1 MSNPGIWGPPAVIPH
16 SPQFK
21 TGDVPVARIRWNE
34 SEFHDSTNSYELVII
49 LAPRPNLCL
58 GRSAKPAV

>member
-21 TGDVPVARIRWNE
+21 IGDVPVARIRWNE